1 MNMKKYFEQGM
12 LALLERKGIDS
23 ITVAEIIEEVGS
35 CKGTFYKHYI
45 DKYHLC
51 CQSLQNYIYGGI
63 PEESKSWEELIMQ
76 CLAVFEKHDK
86 VILHAFD
93 SEDINS
99 PKNYFNR
106 LLAEFFVRNCG
117 GEPDAAMNT
126 LAIRLYCANV
136 TDLILRWLSDGCKE
150 SRPEVFHLISAVMPQ
165 AIFKIFLTPVG
176 VSAV

>member
-86 VILHAFD
+86 VILHAF
-93 SEDINS
+93 
-99 PKNYFNR
+99 
-106 LLAEFFVRNCG
+106 RNCG

-136 TDLILRWLSDGCKE
+136 TDLILRWLSGGCKE